1 MRIGRQP
8 ATLFDLRVL
17 AALGALGALGSFA
30 AFAGCATVSSAS
42 AGGGVGGGSASNGT
56 VTMTANVTP
65 LAVDLR
71 AVPLDPGLRWVNLTS
86 DAPVQR
92 RMMLVVP
99 EGIDSGGPRPL
110 VIFLHGASGGA
121 KLADRLGCLVVP
133 AFARVAPII
142 VAPEAEG
149 GEWWNRPETAL
160 VLGVMDAAV
169 RDWRANVDDKRVVVM
184 GYSNGGIGAWF
195 FARLYPEGLSAAIPM
210 SANHAIVGDSP
221 LPIRVIHGS
230 ADRLFDVDKVRER
243 VQATAQ
249 RGTKVSIQVREGGQH
264 EDACCYEAELDA
276 AVAWLQG
283 SVWKSPAP
291 AATAAPPGPAK

>member
-1 MRIGRQP
+1 MTVGRVK
-8 ATLFDLRVL
+8 AVSLAVL
-17 AALGALGALGSFA
+17 GVA
-30 AFAGCATVSSAS
+30 AGCASTPAPAVTTSGG
-42 AGGGVGGGSASNGT
+42 AGPGGV
-56 VTMTANVTP
+56 VMTANVAP
-65 LAVDLR
+65 LAIDLR
-71 AVPLDPGLRWVNLTS
+71 AVDLNPGLRWVNLTS

-99 EGIDSGGPRPL
+99 EGIDRGGPRPL

-121 KLADRLGCLVVP
+121 RLSDRLGCLVVP
-133 AFARVAPII
+133 AFARVAPIV

-149 GEWWNRPETAL
+149 GEWWNQPETAL

-169 RDWRANVDDKRVVVM
+169 RDWRARVDDKRVVVM

-210 SANHAIVGDSP
+210 SANHGIVGDSP

-230 ADRLFDVDKVRER
+230 NDRLFDVQKVRER

-249 RGTKVSIQVREGGQH
+249 RGTNVTIQVREGGQH
-264 EDACCYEAELDA
+264 EDACGYEPELEA
-276 AVAWLQG
+276 AVAWLENT
-283 SVWKSPAP
+283 VWKPP
-291 AATAAPPGPAK
+291 AAAVH